1 MNTFK
6 VGAETDSKVEAVQ
19 RSLPERLVDVM
30 RREPWGIRG
39 VGNWDYGPAKRCRK
53 RTSTEQEAFER
64 ECDALLHW
72 IERVAEN
79 RRVPATQK

>member
-6 VGAETDSKVEAVQ
+6 VGAETDSKVEAEVVQ

-39 VGNWDYGPAKRCRK
+39 VGNWDYGPAKRYRK
-53 RTSTEQEAFER
+53 RTPTEQEAYER
-64 ECDALLHW
+64 ECRVLLHW

-79 RRVPATQK
+79 RRKVE